1 MNATRY
7 IKILL
12 ALLVCI
18 IGMLYWQTLLRII
31 AWLIILYFT
40 IKSAIRILCA
50 FSRILIPI
58 IILYLLFH

>member
-1 MNATRY
+1 MNTTRY

-12 ALLVCI
+12 VLLVCI

-31 AWLIILYFT
+31 AWLIILYLT
-40 IKSAIRILCA
+40 IKLAIRILCA